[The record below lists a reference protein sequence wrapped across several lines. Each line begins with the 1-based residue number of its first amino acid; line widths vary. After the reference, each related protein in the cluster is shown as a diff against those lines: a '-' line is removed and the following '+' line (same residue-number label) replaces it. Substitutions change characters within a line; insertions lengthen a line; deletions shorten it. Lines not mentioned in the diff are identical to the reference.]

1 MAISVATS
9 NTGLAT
15 PPGLAQCFDVTLL
28 GGFHLSWDGRR
39 TPLSPGGQRVVA
51 FLALHRTPVPR
62 SLVAATLWPDVTE
75 RKGFANLRATLSR
88 LERPA
93 RLALDVT
100 LGELALAEGVTVD
113 LHIAQA
119 AAQRILEPGGAAAE
133 ASRGTSP
140 VAALCAELLPGW
152 YDDWALFAI
161 EDWHRLRVHA
171 LEVLAPE
178 LCRAGRLAAGAAAAR
193 AAVRADPLRES
204 ARAALMAAYVAGG
217 DRCAAI
223 REFAEYEALVR
234 SELGVSPS
242 PGLSAAAGDLIRDPA
257 DTKVPV
263 GSLR

>member
-1 MAISVATS
+1 MSVAS
-9 NTGLAT
+9 PDAGLAT
-15 PPGLAQCFDVTLL
+15 PSVVAPCLDVTLL
-28 GGFHLSWDGRR
+28 GGFHLSRDGRR
-39 TPLSPGGQRVVA
+39 TRLAPGGQRVVA
-51 FLALHRTPVPR
+51 LLALHGTPVQR
-62 SLVAATLWPDVTE
+62 SLIAATLWPDVPE
-75 RKGFANLRATLSR
+75 RKAFANLRATLSR
-88 LERPA
+88 LEGTA

-100 LGELALAEGVTVD
+100 LTELALADGVAVD

-133 ASRGTSP
+133 AARGASP
-140 VAALCAELLPGW
+140 VAALSAELLPGW

-204 ARAALMAAYVAGG
+204 ARAVLMAAYAAAG

-223 REFAEYEALVR
+223 REFAEYDALVR
-234 SELGVSPS
+234 SELGISPS
-242 PGLSAAAGDLIRDPA
+242 SSLTAAVGDLMRDAA
-257 DTKVPV
+257 DDRVGV
-263 GSLR
+263 GSTR